1 MPHTIHPDIML
12 IFIYSFVE
20 ILAYPIPHTIQD
32 WVIQQDTFITVL
44 AAIIS
49 GARNGV
55 EKPIPFRIPS
65 VAAPQ
70 PNKVNGPLN
79 NPSGARVINM
89 RAITSVL
96 FGIMPLNNTLK
107 YGIHNSAALLNI
119 GITNKKPTSGA
130 VSTTPSKKSLLRVR
144 QALVKDLS
152 LPQTNNA

>member
-1 MPHTIHPDIML
+1 MIHPDIML

-55 EKPIPFRIPS
+55 EKPIPFKIPR
-65 VAAPQ
+65 VAAPH
-70 PNKVNGPLN
+70 PNNVNGPLN
-79 NPSGARVINM
+79 NPSGARIIN
-89 RAITSVL
+89 TSVIKSVL
-96 FGIMPLNNTLK
+96 LGIIPLNNTLK

-119 GITNKKPTSGA
+119 GTTNKNPTSGA
-130 VSTTPSKKSLLRVR
+130 VSTTPSKKSLLSVR
-144 QALVKDLS
+144 QAPEKVLS
-152 LPQTNNA
+152 LPQTNKA